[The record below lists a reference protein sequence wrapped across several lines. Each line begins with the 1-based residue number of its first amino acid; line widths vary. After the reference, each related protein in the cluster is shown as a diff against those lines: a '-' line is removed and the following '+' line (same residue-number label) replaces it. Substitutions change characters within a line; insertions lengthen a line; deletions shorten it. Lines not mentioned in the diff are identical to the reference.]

1 MRTSGLILLVLG
13 VAAVCGRRQNQDRT
27 PKEDHG
33 TIIRCMAENY
43 LEGEEKIKAC
53 RECFKK
59 VGKNPFSE
67 QGLPKAKE
75 CTKQFLK
82 IEAEACASLISELSP
97 GDMET
102 GAEVID
108 CFDQTLETAN
118 YERCLGESTSSELNE
133 VLTDGVSCVLESW
146 KYGHEYVKNVTS
158 QTRPGRG
165 RFQRRRGRGNG
176 KGKGKGKGM
185 KKAFMKMMMI
195 ANCETANPD
204 NEQGSTDCQQCFNDA
219 VPKRGNKQSKAEIMS
234 AIADCSEQ
242 HLSPL
247 YDKCTKMMKS
257 ESSDKGETFQCYQRV
272 LLSDLVSGCSDG
284 ISEPTADSLDVVM
297 DCGKDQ
303 VGVFFRENASP
314 KMLKK
319 LEKMFGDD
327 SSEEEE
333 DDD

>member
-1 MRTSGLILLVLG
+1 MKIYGAILVLVS
-13 VAAVCGRRQNQDRT
+13 VAAVSARRPSQNRR

-43 LEGEEKIKAC
+43 KEGEETIQAC

-59 VGKNPFSE
+59 VGKNPLSE

-82 IEAEACASLISELSP
+82 IENEACASLISELTP
-97 GDMET
+97 GDMEK

-108 CFDQTLETAN
+108 CFDETLETAN
-118 YERCLGESTSSELNE
+118 YERCLGESKSSQLND
-133 VLTDGVSCVLESW
+133 VLTDGVTCVLESW
-146 KYGHEYVKNVTS
+146 KYGHEYVKNVTR

-165 RFQRRRGRGNG
+165 RFQRRRGRGN
-176 KGKGKGKGM
+176 GKGKGKGM

-204 NEQGSTDCQQCFNDA
+204 NDQGSSDCQQCFTDA
-219 VPKRGNKQSKAEIMS
+219 VPKRGKRQSKAEVMS
-234 AIADCSEQ
+234 AMADCSEQ
-242 HLSPL
+242 HLAPL
-247 YDKCTKMMKS
+247 YNKCTEMMRS
-257 ESSDKGETFQCYQRV
+257 ETSDKGETFQCYQRV
-272 LLSDLVSGCSDG
+272 LLSNLVSGCSVAQG
-284 ISEPTADSLDVVM
+284 ISEPTTDSLDAIM
-297 DCGKDQ
+297 GCGKEQ
-303 VGVFFRENASP
+303 VGEFFRENASP